1 MSFKDVRNRI
11 LDEYKMLFS
20 AESMLKV
27 CLSRSSRLWRTITS
41 KSLANYV
48 LRNKLRYTVQ
58 CLYLIWFL
66 QFKLKILLE
75 IRLGNNRRSQNRTR
89 FCESYFGTWDWAES
103 YLLLTS
109 WVDKTGSWL
118 FYTGNWSFSLIWNE

>member
-48 LRNKLRYTVQ
+48 LRNKLRYCPVFI
-58 CLYLIWFL
+58 LNLIL
-66 QFKLKILLE
+66 TIPVKLKIY
-75 IRLGNNRRSQNRTR
+75 NNNIYIHHHKISMKISTPK
-89 FCESYFGTWDWAES
+89 A
-103 YLLLTS
+103 
-109 WVDKTGSWL
+109 DKCG
-118 FYTGNWSFSLIWNE
+118 LIVAASRPL

>member
-27 CLSRSSRLWRTITS
+27 CLSRSSRLRRTITS

-48 LRNKLRYTVQ
+48 LRNKLRYCPVSI
-58 CLYLIWFL
+58 LNLIL
-66 QFKLKILLE
+66 TIPVKLKNY
-75 IRLGNNRRSQNRTR
+75 NNYIYIQQKISRKKRK
-89 FCESYFGTWDWAES
+89 
-103 YLLLTS
+103 YLHPMLKS
-109 WVDKTGSWL
+109 VG
-118 FYTGNWSFSLIWNE
+118 

>member
-48 LRNKLRYTVQ
+48 LRNKLRYCPVSI
-58 CLYLIWFL
+58 LNLIL
-66 QFKLKILLE
+66 TLPVKLKNY
-75 IRLGNNRRSQNRTR
+75 NNYIYIQQKISMKKRK
-89 FCESYFGTWDWAES
+89 
-103 YLLLTS
+103 YLDPMLTS
-109 WVDKTGSWL
+109 VG
-118 FYTGNWSFSLIWNE
+118 